1 MTILTMQVETSAMK
15 KKSFLESRLK
25 EMNSVI
31 VAYSGGVDS
40 TFLAA
45 TANHV
50 LGNRSLAVTAQS
62 PSLAESELREAQE
75 VAARLG
81 LRHKVIRTLEVER
94 EDYRRNDPN
103 RCYFCK
109 DELYEQLASIA
120 DDKGYYAVVNGANSD
135 DLGDFRP
142 GLNAAKKYGVRS
154 PLVEADLG
162 KEEVRFLSHEI
173 GLPTWDKPSQACLSS
188 RIPYGTPVSVEVLSQ
203 IAEAEEFIRGL
214 GVKQLRVR
222 HHGHIARI
230 EVESADLPMLITD
243 GVRDAITKKLRSI
256 GYMYVTIDLDGFRS
270 GSLNEVLAG
279 LKKKDDAHYSQRG

>member
-1 MTILTMQVETSAMK
+1 MTTLTTQVAISAMK

-25 EMNSVI
+25 EMHSVI

-45 TANHV
+45 TANDV
-50 LGNRSLAVTAQS
+50 LGDKALAVTAQS
-62 PSLAESELREAQE
+62 PSLAESELREAQLM
-75 VAARLG
+75 AARLG
-81 LRHKVIRTLEVER
+81 LRHRVIRTREVER

-120 DDKGYYAVVNGANSD
+120 DEKGYSAVVNGANID

-162 KEEVRFLSHEI
+162 KKEVRFLSHEI
-173 GLPTWDKPSQACLSS
+173 GLSTWDKPSQACLSS
-188 RIPYGTPVSVEVLSQ
+188 RIPYGTPVSVEILSQ
-203 IAEAEEFIRGL
+203 IAEAEEFVRGL

-243 GVRDAITKKLRSI
+243 EIRDAITEKLRSI

-279 LKKKDDAHYSQRG
+279 LKKKDDAHYLQHG